1 VSTQAVETALAPR
14 TEPAVAPFLT
24 EIVEDVNR
32 PRRALP
38 SASQSLLAHFPG
50 ETGLVSGVRTLLG
63 IMRRGS
69 AHFVDQVRRFG
80 PVHRMQIGFFPL
92 LAVADPELV
101 LRVVRNDDG
110 AFSAALA
117 WRTGLAGLDATSSV
131 VDAPMTLDG
140 EPHKQARRLL
150 QPAFSALALASY
162 LDVSVPRF
170 ERTVDEWIE
179 RGRVAFKPG
188 IRRVLA
194 DASARIFVGID
205 DDREG
210 EMLDRALADIW
221 GSQLV
226 VVRNRF
232 LSARLRRAQRSHRR
246 LRETLRARVSER
258 RERGGKDLFSRLC
271 CESGGPSWLD
281 DDGLVRLFLGVMLGA
296 FDTTSS
302 AMASMGYLLAKY
314 PDWQERLRAEAMA
327 VGRGP
332 ISYEG
337 TKRLETADR
346 VWRETL
352 RLFPVAADVPRVAL
366 RDVDLGS
373 WRVPAGAGVFPL
385 LGAVMLDAGWWTDPQ
400 RFDPDRFTESRAED
414 KKHKGLFLPFGAG
427 AHACIG
433 AQLANLEVKAFW
445 HTMLT
450 RCRFRLEPDYDG
462 HHQHMPL
469 GVVSGDVAIRVERAT

>member
-1 VSTQAVETALAPR
+1 
-14 TEPAVAPFLT
+14 
-24 EIVEDVNR
+24 
-32 PRRALP
+32 
-38 SASQSLLAHFPG
+38 
-50 ETGLVSGVRTLLG
+50 
-63 IMRRGS
+63 
-69 AHFVDQVRRFG
+69 
-80 PVHRMQIGFFPL
+80 
-92 LAVADPELV
+92 
-101 LRVVRNDDG
+101 
-110 AFSAALA
+110 
-117 WRTGLAGLDATSSV
+117 
-131 VDAPMTLDG
+131 
-140 EPHKQARRLL
+140 
-150 QPAFSALALASY
+150 
-162 LDVSVPRF
+162 VSVPRF
-170 ERTVDEWIE
+170 ARTVDEWIE

-188 IRRVLA
+188 IRRLLA

-226 VVRNRF
+226 IVRNRF
-232 LSARLRRAQRSHRR
+232 WSAKLRRAQRSHRR

-258 RERGGKDLFSRLC
+258 RARGGKDLFSRLC
-271 CESGGPSWLD
+271 CESGGPAWLD

-302 AMASMGYLLAKY
+302 AMASMGYLLAKH
-314 PDWQERLRAEAMA
+314 PDWQERLREEAMA

-332 ISYEG
+332 TSYEG

-352 RLFPVAADVPRVAL
+352 RLFPVAPDVPRVAL

-385 LGAVMLDAGWWTDPQ
+385 LSAAMQDAGWWTDPK
-400 RFDPDRFTESRAED
+400 RFDPDRFTETRAED

-469 GVVSGDVAIRVERAT
+469 GIVSGDVRIRVERAT